1 MNNRSDPGL
10 KTKFVADNRKG
21 TISYISTKKNKEGEN
36 TLFEKNG
43 NNLKDEK
50 YKTKLFSFP
59 FV

>member
-1 MNNRSDPGL
+1 M